1 MAPAQPHPGWYAVR
15 NQERMEKIGDGIWET
30 SHPLLLGGILELG
43 HRMTVLRSGEGTLLV
58 HSPVRLTAT
67 IKGAL
72 EALGQ
77 PSVFVAPSYLHD
89 MYWHDYFEAYPDAT
103 FLAPGG
109 MPVKGPFQPLDE
121 HSIASDDVSLIKLD
135 GMPNVRE
142 HLMYHHPSRSLI
154 VADLVFNLDQNTGS
168 LDQLAQRLAGIY
180 GNLGPSRLFRFL
192 IRDRASF
199 SKSLE
204 RVFDL
209 DFERIIM
216 GHGKVLEENARNQL
230 HEAYHSR
237 NFI

>member
-1 MAPAQPHPGWYAVR
+1 MV
-15 NQERMEKIGDGIWET
+15 EIGDGIWET
-30 SHPLLLGGILELG
+30 SQPLRLGGILELG
-43 HRMTVLRSGEGTLLV
+43 HRMTVLRLDDGKLLV
-58 HSPVRLTAT
+58 HSPIRLTAAARS
-67 IKGAL
+67 AL
-72 EALGQ
+72 EELGE

-89 MYWHDYFEAYPDAT
+89 MYWPEYFAAYPEAT
-103 FLAPGG
+103 FLAPEG
-109 MPVKGPFQPLDE
+109 MPVKGPFQSFDERPLE
-121 HSIASDDVSLIKLD
+121 SDDLHLIRMD

-142 HLMYHHPSRSLI
+142 HLMYHRPSRSLI

-192 IRDRASF
+192 IRDRVGF
-199 SKSLE
+199 TKSLE

-216 GHGKVLEENARNQL
+216 GHGKVLEENARDQL